1 MPERIVI
8 ADVNRDGFGDVVTY
22 TRRGRIWALLG
33 GGTSSVLQAAHQIGR
48 GYGVAAGDFNGDR
61 NVDLVTGGDRAN
73 GVTLLLGHGDGTFAR
88 QPAIPVGGSWSDL
101 HTGDFNQDGRA
112 DIVLARS
119 NRLVVV
125 PGRGDGTFGKP
136 TVLPVGGVWFTVAD
150 LSGDHV
156 PDIVAIDPGLRRITV
171 VINRGHNRFVR
182 TQVLAGFVDQVAATD
197 LTGDDRPDLIVP
209 SLIGHGLRVLEQG
222 PDGRFS

>member
-1 MPERIVI
+1 MSAFAVGDVNNDWFPDAIVLDSTGGDSMSAFVAVAAACGSLTYRVPGMPERIVI

-73 GVTLLLGHGDGTFAR
+73 GVILLLGHGDGTFAR

-125 PGRGDGTFGKP
+125 PGRGTERSANRRCCR
-136 TVLPVGGVWFTVAD
+136 LVGCGSPW
-150 LSGDHV
+150 
-156 PDIVAIDPGLRRITV
+156 PI
-171 VINRGHNRFVR
+171 
-182 TQVLAGFVDQVAATD
+182 
-197 LTGDDRPDLIVP
+197 
-209 SLIGHGLRVLEQG
+209 
-222 PDGRFS
+222 

>member
-1 MPERIVI
+1 M
-8 ADVNRDGFGDVVTY
+8 
-22 TRRGRIWALLG
+22 
-33 GGTSSVLQAAHQIGR
+33 
-48 GYGVAAGDFNGDR
+48 
-61 NVDLVTGGDRAN
+61 
-73 GVTLLLGHGDGTFAR
+73 
-88 QPAIPVGGSWSDL
+88 
-101 HTGDFNQDGRA
+101 
-112 DIVLARS
+112 
-119 NRLVVV
+119 
-125 PGRGDGTFGKP
+125 
-136 TVLPVGGVWFTVAD
+136 LPVGGVWFTVAD